1 MSNDDAPQVPQL
13 IGSAEVCARLGIS
26 RSTLQLRIQLREI
39 QPAGKMPGK
48 SGAYLF
54 DPHYID
60 GLAADSDSADQQQPD
75 VPTAQPHACGSHCA
89 AVPYDARNIS

>member
-13 IGSAEVCARLGIS
+13 IGSAQVCERLGIS

-39 QPAGKMPGK
+39 TPAGKMPGK

-60 GLAADSDSADQQQPD
+60 ELAAAGNQAPA
-75 VPTAQPHACGSHCA
+75 TGPHWQNRAGGTTGI
-89 AVPYDARNIS
+89 PYDARDVS